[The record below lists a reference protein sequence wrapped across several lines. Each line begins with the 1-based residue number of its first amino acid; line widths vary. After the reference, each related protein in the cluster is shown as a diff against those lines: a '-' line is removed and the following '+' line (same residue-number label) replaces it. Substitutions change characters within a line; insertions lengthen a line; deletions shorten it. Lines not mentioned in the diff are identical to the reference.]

1 MVKLTWVRTTA
12 PQKGGHLR
20 ASEATNYYF
29 KKAAGQLGLGPHL
42 EIALI
47 APKREVKVECL
58 TELDNGELHCFTG
71 FRVQHDNS
79 RGPMKGGL
87 RYHPEVDPDEVNS
100 LASLMTWKTAVVNI
114 PYGGAKGGIVCDPS
128 KLSYAELQRVTRA
141 FIDEIHDMIG
151 PGHDIPAPDMGTN
164 AQTMAWIVDQYSKYH
179 GWTPAVV
186 TGKPIE
192 LGGSEGREQATGQGL
207 FYALEAIAA
216 DDGKAL
222 CDLSF
227 AVQGFGNVGSWAA
240 KFIHD
245 AGGKVVA
252 LADLSGAIYSK
263 AGLDVNDVLKYVRE
277 NSSLKDYPSSE
288 SIPAADIFGV
298 ACDVLIPAALGG
310 VITKD
315 NVDMIRAKYIIEGA
329 NGPTEPEAD
338 EVLHKKGVVV
348 VPDIFANAG
357 GVVVSYFEWVQNIQ
371 QFRWRLDRVNTEL
384 KAIMMEAY
392 RELKHMA
399 KTSQCDLRTAA
410 FQLAISRV
418 ARATALRGHEHESF
432 CVIGVPRS

>member
-1 MVKLTWVRTTA
+1 MKRGLIV
-12 PQKGGHLR
+12 R
-20 ASEATNYYF
+20 ASEATNHYF
-29 KKAAGQLGLGPHL
+29 KKAASHLGIGPHL
-42 EIALI
+42 EVALI

-141 FIDEIHDMIG
+141 FIDEIHDIIG

-216 DDGKAL
+216 DDGKEMS
-222 CDLSF
+222 DLTF

-240 KFIHD
+240 KFIHE

-252 LADLSGAIYSK
+252 LADVSGAIFSK
-263 AGLDVNDVLKYVRE
+263 DGLDINDVLKHVRE
-277 NSSLKDYPSSE
+277 HSSLKGYPQSE
-288 SIPAADIFGV
+288 SIPASEIFAV
-298 ACDVLIPAALGG
+298 ECDVLIPAALGG
-310 VITKD
+310 VITKS
-315 NVDMIRAKYIIEGA
+315 NVDAIRAKYIIEGA

-338 EVLHKKGVVV
+338 EVLNKKGIVV

-357 GVVVSYFEWVQNIQ
+357 GVVVSYFEWVQNVQ

-384 KAIMMEAY
+384 KAIMLEAY

-399 KTSQCDLRTAA
+399 KTSRCDLRTAA

-432 CVIGVPRS
+432 CVIGVPKS